1 MLYWS
6 PYHFTTIKNMDRNLC
21 DHKTLGVKDFFRFDF
36 SLWLI
41 IDIELIKQHKYI
53 DKEYLL
59 SNSININA
67 T

>member
-1 MLYWS
+1 
-6 PYHFTTIKNMDRNLC
+6 MDRNLC

-53 DKEYLL
+53 K
-59 SNSININA
+59 NICYQIV
-67 T
+67 